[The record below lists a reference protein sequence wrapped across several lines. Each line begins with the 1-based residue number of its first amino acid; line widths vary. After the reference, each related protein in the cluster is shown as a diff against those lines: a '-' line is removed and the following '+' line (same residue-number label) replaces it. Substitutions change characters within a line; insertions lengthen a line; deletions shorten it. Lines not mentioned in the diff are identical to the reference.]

1 MRVAFAA
8 DHAGAALKSDLLRR
22 LAASDLGHD
31 VQDLGG
37 DGSDPNDDYPD
48 FAERLGHAV
57 RDGEVERG
65 VLICG
70 SGVGASVA
78 VNKIRGIRSAVC
90 HDTYSAHQGVEH
102 DDMNILTL
110 GSRVIGPEP
119 AWECVVAFLGAS
131 FSGESSNILEDGG
144 SYVEVV
150 PGEGGA
156 FSTQFQFET
165 NSLLDLSITDF
176 GDYVYSDYLYGPGTV
191 TMIVEWEDENGSH
204 QGTYSGELLSLSISL
219 CEGHVARPHGRR
231 LLRDGWLGYLF
242 LRREHAARRCR
253 AVGGRAQG
261 RPAGRLGDD
270 GLSPAC
276 SAGPDRVGPRRAAL
290 RHAARHGRRPPVHRR
305 PRFVANRRR

>member
-8 DHAGAALKSDLLRR
+8 DHAGAALKDQLLSR
-22 LAASDLGHD
+22 LAASGLDHD

-78 VNKIRGIRSAVC
+78 ANKIRGIRSAVC

-131 FSGESSNILEDGG
+131 FSGEER
-144 SYVEVV
+144 
-150 PGEGGA
+150 
-156 FSTQFQFET
+156 
-165 NSLLDLSITDF
+165 
-176 GDYVYSDYLYGPGTV
+176 
-191 TMIVEWEDENGSH
+191 H
-204 QGTYSGELLSLSISL
+204 
-219 CEGHVARPHGRR
+219 RRR
-231 LLRDGWLGYLF
+231 LAKVLAIEAEG
-242 LRREHAARRCR
+242 
-253 AVGGRAQG
+253 
-261 RPAGRLGDD
+261 
-270 GLSPAC
+270 
-276 SAGPDRVGPRRAAL
+276 
-290 RHAARHGRRPPVHRR
+290 
-305 PRFVANRRR
+305 